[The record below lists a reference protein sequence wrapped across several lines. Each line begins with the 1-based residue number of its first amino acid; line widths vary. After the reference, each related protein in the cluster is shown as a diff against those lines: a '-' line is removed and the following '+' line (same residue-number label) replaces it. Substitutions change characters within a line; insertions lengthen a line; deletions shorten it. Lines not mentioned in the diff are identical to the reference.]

1 MENKRDIQK
10 EKDVFHLKTLSK
22 TNFGV
27 MRWWASFSLLL
38 GLLFHSSNPS
48 KDFYCS
54 ACLETANLRR
64 RRHQTKMINE
74 KKTDIKQSNAESSM
88 QRHQIHLDWLSLHC
102 SSHTFCLLLRFHQD
116 FIRTSSGDQFSTFLF
131 NFLLSRQDRQNI
143 FCDCPCTSF
152 FLRSRSICK
161 VVLSTCLFFLQSFT
175 LRNAVYTT
183 RMNRLPHQEIAVI
196 RLSRQKKKRNLILCL
211 FQERMRS
218 ISSLIYDCPWN
229 CKCSSVIKARAMHE
243 TSSLSSSGW
252 VTSIAS

>member
-116 FIRTSSGDQFSTFLF
+116 FIRRSIQYLFVQLSTFSPRSAKYILWLSLHFIFPTKQINLRSCAVNLFVFSSVFYTQECSLHDKNESITSSRNCSHQIESPEKEEKLDLVFISGENEIDIFI
-131 NFLLSRQDRQNI
+131 NI
-143 FCDCPCTSF
+143 
-152 FLRSRSICK
+152 
-161 VVLSTCLFFLQSFT
+161 
-175 LRNAVYTT
+175 
-183 RMNRLPHQEIAVI
+183 RLPLKLQV
-196 RLSRQKKKRNLILCL
+196 
-211 FQERMRS
+211 
-218 ISSLIYDCPWN
+218 
-229 CKCSSVIKARAMHE
+229 
-243 TSSLSSSGW
+243 
-252 VTSIAS
+252 